1 MMKIKEHCGIF
12 ATIGENSVKYT
23 YDGLKLLQHR
33 GQESAGISF
42 VEDGIKTIKGLGLVE
57 EALNEK
63 EVLQIKSK
71 FSIGHVRYST
81 TGKTTLQEAQ
91 PLSNEKLSIAFNG
104 TIANYFEFG
113 NYSTDT
119 EFILDFLSKDIKEGK
134 DIVYAVKHFMD
145 IADGAY
151 SMVILDDKKRVL
163 AVRDPKGFRP
173 LVMGKI
179 GESIVFSSE
188 DSSIKQLGGKVLK
201 DVLPGEIIL
210 VNSDGKILSDKV
222 PSTSFHTCAFE
233 YIYFSR
239 ADSKID
245 GVSVYMSRIRLGE
258 ILAKNHPAKAD
269 IVVPVPESSRPIAIG
284 YSRESKIPLE
294 EALIRTIVSKRS
306 FIMPTNDKRKS
317 VLEEKFGIVEDAVK
331 GKRIVL
337 IDDSIVRGNTMKR
350 IIMLLRNSGAKEI
363 HVRVGSPMI
372 KYPCYMGIDF
382 PSRSELIASN
392 KDENEIA
399 KILGA
404 DSIEYLTVDEMKQ
417 AIGRDSLCTA
427 CFTGIYPLKRNYSLQ
442 VMESV
447 FNR

>member
-1 MMKIKEHCGIF
+1 MKIKEHCGIF
-12 ATIGENSVKYT
+12 ATIGDRSVKYT
-23 YDGLKLLQHR
+23 YEGLKLLQHR
-33 GQESAGISF
+33 GQESAGISYT
-42 VEDGIKTIKGLGLVE
+42 EGGIKTVKGLGLVE
-57 EALNEK
+57 EALNES
-63 EVLQIKSK
+63 EVLQIRSK

-91 PLSNEKLSIAFNG
+91 PLNNDKLSIAFNG
-104 TIANYFEFG
+104 TITNYFEFG
-113 NYSTDT
+113 NYKTDT
-119 EFILDFLSKDIKEGK
+119 EFILDFLSKEIKEGK
-134 DIVYAVKHFMD
+134 DIVDAVKHFMD

-151 SMVILDDKKRVL
+151 SMVILDDKNRVL

-179 GESIVFSSE
+179 DENMVFSSE
-188 DSSIKQLGGKVLK
+188 DSAIKQLGGKIIK
-201 DVLPGEIIL
+201 DILPGEIVL
-210 VNSDGKILSDKV
+210 VNPDGKLLSEKV

-245 GVSVYMSRIRLGE
+245 GISVYMARIRLGE
-258 ILAKNHPAKAD
+258 ILARNHPAKAD
-269 IVVPVPESSRPIAIG
+269 IVVPIPESSRPIAIG
-284 YSRESKIPLE
+284 YSRESNIPLE

-317 VLEEKFGIVEDAVK
+317 VLEEKFGIVEDAVRD
-331 GKRIVL
+331 KRIVI

-350 IIMLLRNSGAKEI
+350 IITLLRNSGAKEI

-372 KYPCYMGIDF
+372 RYPCYMGIDF
-382 PSRSELIASN
+382 PNRKELIASD
-392 KDENEIA
+392 KKEEEIS

-404 DSIEYLTVDEMKQ
+404 DSIEYLTVKEMKE
-417 AIGRDSLCTA
+417 AIGKESLCSA

-442 VMESV
+442 IMENV

>member
-1 MMKIKEHCGIF
+1 MKIKEHCGIF

-23 YDGLKLLQHR
+23 YEGLKLLQHR
-33 GQESAGISF
+33 GQESAGISYI
-42 VEDGIKTIKGLGLVE
+42 EGGIKTIKGLGLVE
-57 EALNEK
+57 EALNEN
-63 EVLQIKSK
+63 EVSRINSK

-91 PLSNEKLSIAFNG
+91 PLSTDKLSIAFNG

-134 DIVYAVKHFMD
+134 CIINAVKHFMD
-145 IADGAY
+145 VADGAY
-151 SMVILDDKKRVL
+151 SMVILDDKNRVI

-179 GESIVFSSE
+179 GERIVFSSE
-188 DSSIKQLGGKVLK
+188 DSTIKQLGGKVIK
-201 DVLPGEIIL
+201 DVHPGEIIL
-210 VNSDGKILSDKV
+210 VNPDGKILTEKV
-222 PSTSFHTCAFE
+222 PSSSLHTCAFE

-245 GVSVYMSRIRLGE
+245 GISVYMARIRLGE
-258 ILAKNHPAKAD
+258 ILARNHPAKAD

-284 YSRESKIPLE
+284 YSRGSGIPLE

-317 VLEEKFGIVEDAVK
+317 VLEEKFGVVEDAVRD
-331 GKRIVL
+331 KRIVL

-350 IIMLLRNSGAKEI
+350 IISLLRNSGAREI

-382 PSRSELIASN
+382 PSRKELIASD
-392 KDENEIA
+392 KKEDEIS

-404 DSIEYLTVDEMKQ
+404 DSIEYLTVEEMKE
-417 AIGRDSLCTA
+417 AIGKESLCSA

-442 VMESV
+442 IMESI